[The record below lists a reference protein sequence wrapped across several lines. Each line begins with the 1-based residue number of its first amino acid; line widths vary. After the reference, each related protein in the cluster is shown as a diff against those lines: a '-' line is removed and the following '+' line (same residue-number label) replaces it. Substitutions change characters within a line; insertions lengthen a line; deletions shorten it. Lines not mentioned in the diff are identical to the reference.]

1 MRGDLGRS
9 VVRVLDPRG
18 QTAGTGFAAGVE
30 GLVLTCAHVVADAH
44 AGPGEEVE
52 LTFGEQA
59 FRGLVA
65 ADHWRPPDGDDVAV
79 LRVDT
84 WPDGLTPLSLMSSE
98 GAAGASYETW
108 GFPDAS
114 PIHGL
119 RARGMVTGPIREP
132 DTGQPVLQ
140 LERSG
145 SVTTGY
151 SGGPVVDLT
160 TGHVIGMIHSIT
172 RQDQYGRQ
180 SEIALA
186 TPAESLREACPDL
199 RLVEICPYRSLEV
212 FDEEHARFLFGRDP
226 FIRQMLENLRRRPR
240 FLAVLGPS
248 GSGKSSVVRAG
259 LLPAIAEGRVPDLA
273 GHERIVTRPAG
284 QAALERRLPGAGTD
298 LPAAVAGFGRGVVLV
313 LDQFEE
319 VFLEP
324 AETRGRFIAQV
335 CRLLDSAVQ
344 ATIVL
349 IMRDDFYS
357 RLAAEAPELI
367 RWIERGLANVPA
379 QLDPEDLMDI
389 VREPARAVRLRFE
402 DGLAEA
408 IVDDAVRASA
418 AGRAAPP
425 AARGRGGSVA
435 QSTVLPLVEF
445 TLTQL
450 WRARSDG
457 MLLWRPYLDG
467 NRVSGALTAWA
478 DDAILA
484 MPPHLLDV
492 TRALF
497 TSLVHLGD
505 ERAGV
510 PDTRRKRRIAD
521 LYRTIDQHQ
530 RLDAVLAVMTAR
542 RLLVTAG
549 DEQEGDETVELIHD
563 VLLREWGELA
573 GWLEH
578 DRKFLTWRQW
588 LEPWVAAW
596 RAEPELTDR
605 LLRGGDLA
613 TAEGYLAERPADLDT
628 GTRAYIEKSV
638 QERDK
643 ALRERAEVERAL
655 ADHRQVTL
663 ENRLRD
669 EAADAAKLTGIE
681 PAQGLLQAVSVVSA
695 NLAALPG
702 AEPLGAVRAAL
713 RLGLQRSRE
722 LSVLPGTAAVR
733 ALACAPDDLIFATG
747 GDDRLIRLWR
757 RDGVPIGDPVTG
769 HTDSVNALAF
779 SPDGRVLASG
789 GEDGLVLRWSRDGR
803 PLARHEAGAP
813 VHALAWTHAGS
824 LAWIDEAG
832 RLLADGS
839 PLGRDAGPADAADPL
854 TALACAPG
862 TPLLVVGTLQGT
874 LHVVHGDVPA
884 ARGMSVR
891 AAHDGFVAALAVHP
905 DGSLLASG
913 GAGGAVRLWSWS
925 ADGELEPFGLP
936 WQAHDDAVHALAF
949 SADGDVLSS
958 GSADAVVRLWDVRSR
973 RPAADPMLGHDGP
986 VTALAL
992 SRDCTRIVSGSADRT
1007 VRVWQWRGRRPMVA
1021 PAAPDELMFGTGR
1034 WDPHGLQ
1041 TRAAEPRHREHIYRL
1056 AISRDGQW
1064 LATAS
1069 DDRTVRVSDVEGMFA
1084 AEPLTG
1090 HEAGVRAAAFS
1101 PDGRVVA
1108 SAGADGTVRLWNRR
1122 GTALGVPVTQATPML
1137 AIAYDRD
1144 GARIAAGD
1152 AAGAVTVL
1160 DASTL
1165 MPLGVARHGAPVNEV
1180 VFHPGGS
1187 LLYSAGDDGLIRGWS
1202 SDGQPAS
1209 PPLSGHDGPI
1219 RAMAVSADGS
1229 LLATGG
1235 DDSVIRLWDDEGRPV
1250 GQPFIGHDGDVLDVT
1265 FTPDGSMLLSAAR
1278 DGTVRLWALDGT
1290 QLGDPLE
1297 GHAPWATSVVVTPD
1311 GRHAVSAGAEGML
1324 RTWTLGGWRDWVAEA
1339 CRRLRGHPLM
1349 ALPSSKPVR
1358 EFCARANEEAVS

>member
-9 VVRVLDPRG
+9 VVRVLDRRG
-18 QTAGTGFAAGVE
+18 RTAGTGFAAVVE
-30 GLVLTCAHVVADAH
+30 GLVLTCAHVVADAQ

-52 LTFGEQA
+52 LSFGGHA
-59 FRGLVA
+59 FRGLVV
-65 ADHWRPPDGDDVAV
+65 ADHWRPPDGDDIAV
-79 LRVDT
+79 LRVDS
-84 WPDGLTPLSLMSSE
+84 WPDGLTPLSLTSTE
-98 GAAGASYETW
+98 GAAGAAYETW

-114 PIHGL
+114 PVHGL
-119 RARGMVTGPIREP
+119 RARGVVTGPIREP

-160 TGHVIGMIHSIT
+160 TGHVIAMIHSIT
-172 RQDQYGRQ
+172 TEDQYGRQ

-186 TPAESLREACPDL
+186 TPAEALRAACPDL

-212 FDEEHARFLFGRDP
+212 FDEEHARFLFGRDV
-226 FIRQMLENLRRRPR
+226 FIRQMLDDLRRRPR

-259 LLPAIAEGRVPDLA
+259 LLPAVAEGRVPDLA
-273 GHERIVTRPAG
+273 DHERIVTRPAERD
-284 QAALERRLPGAGTD
+284 ALERRLPGAATD
-298 LPAAVAGFGRGVVLV
+298 LVAAVTGHERGVVLV

-324 AETRGRFIAQV
+324 PDARERYLAEL
-335 CRLLDSAVQ
+335 CRLLDSAAR
-344 ATIVL
+344 ATVVL
-349 IMRDDFYS
+349 VMRDDFYS
-357 RLAAEAPELI
+357 RLAAESPELI
-367 RWIERGLANVPA
+367 RWLERGLANIPA
-379 QLDPEDLMDI
+379 QLDPDDLMDI

-418 AGRAAPP
+418 AGRPGSP
-425 AARGRGGSVA
+425 ATRAGAA

-445 TLTQL
+445 TLTQV

-467 NRVSGALTAWA
+467 NRVAGALTAWA
-478 DDAILA
+478 DDAIRA

-549 DEQEGDETVELIHD
+549 DETVELIHD
-563 VLLREWGELA
+563 VLLREWAELA

-578 DRKFLTWRQW
+578 DRRFLTWRQW

-613 TAEGYLAERPADLDT
+613 TAEAYLAERPADLDAD
-628 GTRAYIEKSV
+628 TRAYIEKSV
-638 QERDK
+638 EEREK
-643 ALRERAEVERAL
+643 ALRERAEIEQAL

-663 ENRLRD
+663 ENRLRAD
-669 EAADAAKLTGIE
+669 AADAAKLAGIE
-681 PAQGLLQAVSVVSA
+681 PAQGLVHAMSAVSA

-713 RLGLQRSRE
+713 RLALQRSRE
-722 LSVLPGTAAVR
+722 LAVVPGTAAVR
-733 ALACAPDDLIFATG
+733 AVAYSPDDLIYATG

-757 RDGVPIGDPVTG
+757 RDGSPVGDPLTG
-769 HTDSVNALAF
+769 HADSVNVLAY

-789 GEDGLVLRWSRDGR
+789 GEDGLVLRWSREGR
-803 PLARHEAGAP
+803 LLHLHETGAA
-813 VHALAWTHAGS
+813 VHALAWTPAGN

-832 RLLADGS
+832 RLTADGTPPDDDRS
-839 PLGRDAGPADAADPL
+839 GFDPGDPL
-854 TALACAPG
+854 TALACSPA
-862 TPLLVVGTLQGT
+862 TSAFVVGTLQGT
-874 LHVVHGDVPA
+874 LHVVPGDPA
-884 ARGMSVR
+884 APGMSVR

-925 ADGELEPFGLP
+925 DEAGLEPFGMP
-936 WQAHDDAVHALAF
+936 WQAHDDAVHTLAF
-949 SADGDVLSS
+949 SADGDVLAS

-973 RPAADPMLGHDGP
+973 RPAADPLLGHDGP
-986 VTALAL
+986 VTAVAL

-1007 VRVWQWRGRRPMVA
+1007 VRVWQWRGERNAGA
-1021 PAAPDELMFGTGR
+1021 PAAPGGLMFGVGR

-1069 DDRTVRVSDVEGMFA
+1069 DDRTVRLSDVEGMFA

-1090 HEAGVRAAAFS
+1090 HGAGVRAVTFS

-1108 SAGADGTVRLWNRR
+1108 SADGDGTVRLWDRR
-1122 GTALGVPVTQATPML
+1122 GADLGVPLTRAAPVH

-1152 AAGAVTVL
+1152 ATGAVTVL
-1160 DASTL
+1160 DAVTL
-1165 MPLGVARHGAPVNEV
+1165 TPLAVAGHEAPVHALA
-1180 VFHPGGS
+1180 FGA
-1187 LLYSAGDDGLIRGWS
+1187 LLYSAGDDGLIRRWT
-1202 SDGQPAS
+1202 SDGQPAA
-1209 PPLSGHDGPI
+1209 PPLAGHDGPI
-1219 RAMAVSADGS
+1219 RAMALSADGR

-1235 DDSVIRLWDDEGRPV
+1235 DDHVIRLWDDEGRPV

-1265 FTPDGSMLLSAAR
+1265 FTPDGTMLLSAAR

-1324 RTWTLGGWRDWVAEA
+1324 RTWSLGGWRDWVSEA

-1349 ALPSSKPVR
+1349 ALPAGKSVR
-1358 EFCARANEEAVS
+1358 EFCARANEETAS